1 MQYKST
7 KEAAEKINEE
17 NRKEEQLKA
26 DLERK
31 EAENQSKNQ
40 KSGNGQ
46 ENLRVNDRC
55 INFLEKHMSNNHSQC
70 LNPRNRFRAREVKK
84 QSSKRSCKIKKRSR
98 WTLKPKKTQKFQR
111 KSKVLIFGSQRI
123 SRFHSMQFSMR

>member
-55 INFLEKHMSNNHSQC
+55 INFLEKHMSNNHS
-70 LNPRNRFRAREVKK
+70 
-84 QSSKRSCKIKKRSR
+84 
-98 WTLKPKKTQKFQR
+98 
-111 KSKVLIFGSQRI
+111 
-123 SRFHSMQFSMR
+123 